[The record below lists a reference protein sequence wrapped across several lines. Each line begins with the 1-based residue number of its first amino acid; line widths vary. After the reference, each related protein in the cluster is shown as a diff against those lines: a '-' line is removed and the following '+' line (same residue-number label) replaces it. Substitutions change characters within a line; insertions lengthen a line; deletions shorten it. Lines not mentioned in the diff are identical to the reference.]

1 MKTRGLILTLSSLLL
16 TGCVYGS
23 NSKHYVLTAKELDN
37 NCQHEE
43 LSLAD
48 GGHRYS
54 YLNVYNDGADNFV
67 FDVQA
72 YFQSTNGVPG
82 SVLSLTKIEGF
93 EIYGLDELDEETSL
107 EPYEFDSDKNDSD
120 IEEYRFN
127 LAGYYN
133 FKITNVSPSDNVLG
147 VMEFWS

>member
-1 MKTRGLILTLSSLLL
+1 MKTKGFILVLSSLLL

-23 NSKHYVLTAKELDN
+23 NSKHYVLTAKELN
-37 NCQHEE
+37 TTAKHEV
-43 LSLAD
+43 LTLTD

-54 YLNVYNDGADNFV
+54 YLDVYNDGNDNFV
-67 FDVQA
+67 FYMQA
-72 YFQSTNGVPG
+72 SFESNNGVPG
-82 SVLSLTKIEGF
+82 NVLSLTNIDGF
-93 EIYGLDELDEETSL
+93 AVYGLDELNEETIL

-133 FKITNVSPSDNVLG
+133 FKIENTTFDDNVLG

>member
-1 MKTRGLILTLSSLLL
+1 MKTRGLILALSTLLL

-23 NSKHYVLTAKELDN
+23 NSKHYVLTAKELST
-37 NCQHEE
+37 NCEHEK

-54 YLNVYNDGADNFV
+54 YMNVYNDGADNFV
-67 FDVQA
+67 FYSQG

-93 EIYGLDELDEETSL
+93 EIYGLDELDKETPL
-107 EPYEFDSDKNDSD
+107 DPYEFDSDKNDSD

-127 LAGYYN
+127 LAGYYD
-133 FKITNVSPSDNVLG
+133 FKITNVSQDINVLG